1 MAKEVIDFLARK
13 KAKEEWQKAN
23 INDIPKEDLPK
34 KTTEKTIGS
43 ILSSISGEV
52 NEKEPEKTIGSIL
65 SKISGKLEG
74 KQKDFLTL
82 FANMLQIEQLPS
94 SPSTDVTEETQVEDY
109 TKDQCIKHLL
119 ESNYLD
125 WNKNASFYK
134 AVVRRFRALGDFE
147 NK

>member
-1 MAKEVIDFLARK
+1 MSEKVVDFLERK
-13 KAKEEWQKAN
+13 KAKEEGAN
-23 INDIPKEDLPK
+23 INNVPDGRKLAEER
-34 KTTEKTIGS
+34 T
-43 ILSSISGEV
+43 
-52 NEKEPEKTIGSIL
+52 PEKTIESIL

-74 KQKDFLTL
+74 KQKEFLTL

-109 TKDQCIKHLL
+109 TKDQCTKYLL